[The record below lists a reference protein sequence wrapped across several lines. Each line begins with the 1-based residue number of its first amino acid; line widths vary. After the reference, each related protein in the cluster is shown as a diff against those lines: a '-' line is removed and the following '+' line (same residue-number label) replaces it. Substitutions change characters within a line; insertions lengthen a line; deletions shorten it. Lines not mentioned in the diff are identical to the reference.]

1 MSNIYE
7 GDPKII
13 ATQDGIN
20 LKYVGG
26 QPVMDQGLE
35 NQVTIQ
41 LITEE
46 NWPGN
51 IFLPVRRRIGS
62 SVKRIAKGAIT
73 LMKLND
79 IRQAVVAA
87 LTADVFGDIDVT
99 VINPESNYVK
109 IRITIQPPGESSQE
123 IILLKN
129 GQNWINQAN
138 NPAYIRAGV

>member
-13 ATQDGIN
+13 VTQNGIT
-20 LKYVGG
+20 LRYIGG

-35 NQVTIQ
+35 NQVVIQ

-46 NWPGN
+46 NWTGN
-51 IFLPVRRRIGS
+51 IFLPQRRRIGS
-62 SVKRIAKGAIT
+62 AVRRIARGAIT

-79 IRQAVVAA
+79 IRQAVIAA
-87 LTADVFGDIDVT
+87 LRSNAFGNIEAVVT
-99 VINPESNYVK
+99 NPESNYVK
-109 IRITIQPPGESSQE
+109 VVITIQPPGESSQE

-129 GQNWINQAN
+129 GQNWINQAS
-138 NPAYIRAGV
+138 NPAYIRAEV